1 MTPLLKPLS
10 DALAQANA
18 TIASLRK
25 RIDKKDN
32 AIANLEQQVRDLDI
46 RVDDLE
52 QQGRRGSMRVFGI
65 PEDTPGSVDLK
76 ILTLCNKQMKVS
88 PPLTLED
95 LEVVHRLGK
104 PLPGRAGS
112 SDVPDDV
119 TPVPTPGSTP
129 TDADLQSGVP
139 VSGDAVQTAP
149 SDQVYPSPTTSRPV
163 LVKFARPLCG
173 DPTGQVGSLH
183 RDQQCASLGVSLNK
197 FYNVMEVI
205 SVLLAPCAGNPQTS
219 GFPSQMVGSGDFLL
233 MYKLL
238 NKQLKCH
245 RSQNFLFSI
254 FTLMWRHCNVDP
266 NISQVSKYR
275 PVNDLYSKCFRNILK
290 VQNWKRIIVCKPVHT
305 LTGDPCATLSR
316 PRCTQRYLIDIEQK

>member
-1 MTPLLKPLS
+1 MSVTDQESAQESLSSSFLVYLGEALDDEAIIKKFQSIMTPLLKPLS
-10 DALAQANA
+10 DALTQANA

-25 RIDKKDN
+25 RIDEKDN

-129 TDADLQSGVP
+129 TDADLQSEVP

-149 SDQVYPSPTTSRPV
+149 LSDQVSPSPTTSRPV
-163 LVKFARPLCG
+163 LVKFASRRTKARVMSCKKELKSNPCKRPDG
-173 DPTGQVGSLH
+173 
-183 RDQQCASLGVSLNK
+183 
-197 FYNVMEVI
+197 
-205 SVLLAPCAGNPQTS
+205 
-219 GFPSQMVGSGDFLL
+219 
-233 MYKLL
+233 
-238 NKQLKCH
+238 
-245 RSQNFLFSI
+245 
-254 FTLMWRHCNVDP
+254 
-266 NISQVSKYR
+266 
-275 PVNDLYSKCFRNILK
+275 
-290 VQNWKRIIVCKPVHT
+290 
-305 LTGDPCATLSR
+305 TLSSVYVSDDLTKR
-316 PRCTQRYLIDIEQK
+316 RAGFAYRARMLKRDGAIADTWTFDSKVLVKDKHNRIYPIMKEEDLRKYETH